1 MMAIFSYTFVII
13 VLFNLIFFIAIFW
26 KIHNPIRHR
35 WKKPDSHT
43 GVEVETGTEIN
54 PCYSSI
60 GMYME
65 GEKSVENI
73 DCDIACGNTTKRGRF
88 HPVSVTEDTFVD
100 GKRPSKTGI
109 YCVRNTTSV
118 TECNTITS
126 KLVSDGTGWSCQP
139 SWPSLFGGP
148 DGGDILVCGGKLMDG
163 PRKYAYRLPSSIHMQ
178 PITDPYAEIDRF
190 KCTPGEYVDG
200 PRDYMNN
207 EYLTQAENRF
217 HRIRNYCAK
226 YVANAIG
233 IVGPMKGN
241 SMFCNCLATHGRLRR
256 RKKADREQHTIS
268 PTNTEKS
275 GRMKREQETG
285 GDETVRLPSVF
296 QVPYAC
302 SPCVASGDL
311 VSTEGI
317 FNFPVMC
324 TKSNQTCFE
333 GIGQMDRQPCGV
345 QGFMSASYPSCIN
358 TWIYVGDQD
367 MSYAFKKAITGLQSA
382 IS

>member
-1 MMAIFSYTFVII
+1 MEFSSYAFAIV
-13 VLFNLIFFIAIFW
+13 VLFNLIFFITIFW
-26 KIHNPIRHR
+26 EIRNPNYYRSI
-35 WKKPDSHT
+35 KVEEKEYTD
-43 GVEVETGTEIN
+43 VEVKTVIN
-54 PCYSSI
+54 PCGHPM
-60 GMYME
+60 GMYIGSEM
-65 GEKSVENI
+65 SVEHI
-73 DCDIACGNTTKRGRF
+73 DCDKACGTTTERGNFR
-88 HPVSVTEDTFVD
+88 PVTVTVDTFID
-100 GKRPSKTGI
+100 GERPPKTGI
-109 YCVRNTTSV
+109 YCVHNTASV
-118 TECNTITS
+118 TECNTATS

-139 SWPSLFGGP
+139 LWPSIFGGP
-148 DGGDILVCGGKLMDG
+148 DGGDILVCGGKLTDG
-163 PRKYAYRLPSSIHMQ
+163 QKKYEYRLPPSIHVQ

-207 EYLTQAENRF
+207 EYLTLEENRF

-241 SMFCNCLATHGRLRR
+241 SKFCNCLVTHGRLRR
-256 RKKADREQHTIS
+256 RKKVDKEPAIPFTF
-268 PTNTEKS
+268 TERS
-275 GRMKREQETG
+275 GRVKREQGT
-285 GDETVRLPSVF
+285 DSDNTVRLPSVF

-324 TKSNQTCFE
+324 TKSNQKYFE
-333 GIGQMDRQPCGV
+333 GIGPMDRQPCGV
-345 QGFMSASYPSCIN
+345 QGFTSASHPSCTN

-367 MSYAFKKAITGLQSA
+367 MSYAFKKAVIGLSSA
-382 IS
+382 VL